1 MSISVLVA
9 IAGLLVA
16 AVGTG
21 LLGGR
26 CIRSPA
32 PSFIAW
38 TAAMLA
44 VTVALLA
51 QSIGFVSGF
60 GPATFRAIQISAQLV
75 APVALAWGLA
85 ELVARGPAARFGAW
99 AAAGGLVIVAGVI
112 LATDPLAARPFGAA
126 WPSAAVHYQV
136 VPHYVLVA
144 LDLAV
149 SVTAVAAVS
158 LCAARARSRPAGRP
172 SLAGPA
178 AIAAATV
185 ALVALRFPL
194 PASAAYPALTV
205 AAAGLVWFGMS
216 RINGA
221 IVDRAAP
228 VPSRAARGAVR
239 TGVAGRDRSRVSA
252 GGRPAGEWP
261 ASEPWPAAEWPADQ
275 WSRDQWSTAQR
286 RPGPG
291 PGRAD
296 PDDLAGDDDPGFRA
310 DVPVDGARR
319 RGRDPRPYPPGAP
332 GATAGPGGRSEP
344 GAGPARLPGPAGSA
358 PARPSPGAVKPPA
371 PPYGLIAIYTLLE
384 DRVAD
389 FDRIADQAAE
399 EVRTHEPDTLVYV
412 IHTVPKAPMQR
423 IFYEVYRD
431 RAAYDRHEQQAYIK
445 RFRTARRPYVLAT
458 NVIELRLKYA
468 KISPLGQVSP
478 QAGTSPAGAV
488 GAGEASGSGPAA
500 AAFPA
505 GTPGQ
510 AGPRP
515 PGRSGATGDP
525 DGGAD
530 PAGWGIHPPRPRP
543 QPRASGSTAP
553 VWEDLSHDRTGS
565 AGPDPDHPPRQ
576 ARLPPV

>member
-9 IAGLLVA
+9 IAGVMVA

-85 ELVARGPAARFGAW
+85 ELVARGPAARFGAR
-99 AAAGGLVIVAGVI
+99 AAAGGLVVVAGVI

-136 VPHYVLVA
+136 VPHYVLVG

-194 PASAAYPALTV
+194 PASAAYPALTA

-239 TGVAGRDRSRVSA
+239 TGVAGRDRSRASA

-275 WSRDQWSTAQR
+275 WSRDQWSRDQWSKDQWSRDEWSRAQW

-319 RGRDPRPYPPGAP
+319 RGRYPRPYPPGAP

-468 KISPLGQVSP
+468 KISPLGQATS

-488 GAGEASGSGPAA
+488 GAGEASGAGPAA

-505 GTPGQ
+505 GTAAAFPAGTPGR

-515 PGRSGATGDP
+515 LGRSGATEDP
-525 DGGAD
+525 DGGAY
-530 PAGWGIHPPRPRP
+530 PAGWGDPP
-543 QPRASGSTAP
+543 AA
-553 VWEDLSHDRTGS
+553 
-565 AGPDPDHPPRQ
+565 
-576 ARLPPV
+576 ARGRSQELPAAQRRYRRI

>member
-9 IAGLLVA
+9 IAGVMVA

-21 LLGGR
+21 LFGGQ

-44 VTVALLA
+44 ITVALLA

-75 APVALAWGLA
+75 APVALAWGLV
-85 ELVARGPAARFGAW
+85 ELVARGPAARFGARL
-99 AAAGGLVIVAGVI
+99 AAGGLVVVAGVI
-112 LATDPLAARPFGAA
+112 LATDPLAARPFGTT
-126 WPSAAVHYQV
+126 WPPAAVHYQLI
-136 VPHYVLVA
+136 PHYVLIT

-149 SVTAVAAVS
+149 LVTAVAAVS
-158 LCAARARSRPAGRP
+158 LCAARARSRPAGRS
-172 SLAGPA
+172 SLPGAA
-178 AIAAATV
+178 AIA

-194 PASAAYPALTV
+194 SANAAYPALTA

-216 RINGA
+216 RIDGA
-221 IVDRAAP
+221 VIDGPVAAS
-228 VPSRAARGAVR
+228 SRAARRAVR
-239 TGVAGRDRSRVSA
+239 TGVAGRDASPRSA
-252 GGRPAGEWP
+252 GDRPAGEWP

-275 WSRDQWSTAQR
+275 RSEGQR
-286 RPGPG
+286 LPGPG
-291 PGRAD
+291 PGRPD
-296 PDDLAGDDDPGFRA
+296 PDVLAGGYDPGLRA
-310 DVPVDGARR
+310 DAPVDGARR
-319 RGRDPRPYPPGAP
+319 RGQDPRPYRPGTP

-344 GAGPARLPGPAGSA
+344 ATGPGRIPAPAASGPAA
-358 PARPSPGAVKPPA
+358 PAPGVVKPTA

-399 EVRTHEPDTLVYV
+399 EVRAHEPDTLVYV

-423 IFYEVYRD
+423 IFYEIYRD

-445 RFRTARRPYVLAT
+445 RFVTARRPYVLAT

-468 KISPLGQVSP
+468 KISPLGQAGA
-478 QAGTSPAGAV
+478 QAGTQPAGAA
-488 GAGEASGSGPAA
+488 GTGEASGAGPAA
-500 AAFPA
+500 ATFPA
-505 GTPGQ
+505 GAPAQ

-515 PGRSGATGDP
+515 LGRFRAAGDP
-525 DGGAD
+525 DGAAYAAGWAD
-530 PAGWGIHPPRPRP
+530 PPAAAGGRSQELPASQRRYGGI
-543 QPRASGSTAP
+543 
-553 VWEDLSHDRTGS
+553 
-565 AGPDPDHPPRQ
+565 
-576 ARLPPV
+576 

>member
-9 IAGLLVA
+9 IAGVMVA

-44 VTVALLA
+44 ITVALLA

-85 ELVARGPAARFGAW
+85 ELVARGPAARFGAR
-99 AAAGGLVIVAGVI
+99 AAAGGLVVVAGVI

-136 VPHYVLVA
+136 VPHYVLVG

-158 LCAARARSRPAGRP
+158 LCAARARSRPAGRSP
-172 SLAGPA
+172 LPGPA
-178 AIAAATV
+178 AIAAAAV
-185 ALVALRFPL
+185 ALAALHFPL
-194 PASAAYPALTV
+194 PANAAYPALTA
-205 AAAGLVWFGMS
+205 AAAGLVWFGMT
-216 RINGA
+216 RIDGA
-221 IVDRAAP
+221 VIAGPAP
-228 VPSRAARGAVR
+228 ASARAARGAAR
-239 TGVAGRDRSRVSA
+239 TGVAGRDASPQPA
-252 GGRPAGEWP
+252 GHRPAGEWP
-261 ASEPWPAAEWPADQ
+261 ASESWPAAEWPPDRR
-275 WSRDQWSTAQR
+275 SEGQR
-286 RPGPG
+286 LTGPG
-291 PGRAD
+291 PGRPD
-296 PDDLAGDDDPGFRA
+296 PDVLAGGYHPGLRA
-310 DVPVDGARR
+310 DAPVDGARR
-319 RGRDPRPYPPGAP
+319 RGRDPRPYRPGTP
-332 GATAGPGGRSEP
+332 GATAGPGGRSQPATGP
-344 GAGPARLPGPAGSA
+344 GPIPAPAGSGPAA
-358 PARPSPGAVKPPA
+358 PAPGIVKPAA

-423 IFYEVYRD
+423 IFYEIYRD
-431 RAAYDRHEQQAYIK
+431 RVAYDRHEQQAYIK
-445 RFRTARRPYVLAT
+445 RFVTARRPYVLAT

-468 KISPLGQVSP
+468 KISPLGQATS

-488 GAGEASGSGPAA
+488 GAGEASGAGPAAAAFPAGTA

-525 DGGAD
+525 DGGAY
-530 PAGWGIHPPRPRP
+530 PAGWGDPP
-543 QPRASGSTAP
+543 AA
-553 VWEDLSHDRTGS
+553 
-565 AGPDPDHPPRQ
+565 
-576 ARLPPV
+576 ARGRSQELPAAQRRYRRI